1 MNNPN
6 IVLNLLESGIYQLII
21 NRPRALN
28 ALNRETLIAL
38 QGAIAQVAADSSARA
53 LLVSGAGEKA
63 FVAGA
68 DISEMQVMTAFEAQ
82 AFSNLGMQ
90 VMHDLEAL
98 PVPVIAL
105 VQGYALGGGCELAM
119 ACDWIIATP
128 SAVLGQPEVSLGVP
142 PGFGGTQRLLRAVGR
157 ARALE
162 LITTGRQV
170 KAAEA
175 LAMGLVN
182 QVVEGAELQATGL
195 AQARSIAKQ
204 GPLAVRLAKQ
214 VIHQGQDMALAQA
227 CALETKAF
235 AMCFASADQREGM
248 AAFLARRPAQFSGE

>member
-1 MNNPN
+1 
-6 IVLNLLESGIYQLII
+6 
-21 NRPRALN
+21 
-28 ALNRETLIAL
+28 
-38 QGAIAQVAADSSARA
+38 
-53 LLVSGAGEKA
+53 
-63 FVAGA
+63 
-68 DISEMQVMTAFEAQ
+68 
-82 AFSNLGMQ
+82 
-90 VMHDLEAL
+90 
-98 PVPVIAL
+98 
-105 VQGYALGGGCELAM
+105 M